1 MLTEKEYEIAF
12 ERVNFEED
20 DDDENPVDELCRYE
34 FMELIVRV
42 AGKKYNVGKKT
53 DPDKPA
59 LCKTYTEALNRLIEE
74 HLEVYFE
81 PYPDAEFRTKYLL
94 TLGCHNVFTSNLEI
108 LKDLFKKCN
117 KKRGINN
124 INAYEA
130 IRDLMTCKQIGLSL
144 NDAAMLFGISK
155 MTVVDES
162 GNNVSKHY
170 TMRLVEFLEFIART
184 AAQIY
189 DGPENLP

>member
-1 MLTEKEYEIAF
+1 MVWKIPVLIGKKAKEDYDGVVKALRKNYYLMQLCYKNLILTQYFPNVVSKTFWEFIKKCKIPDKILTEKQYHIAF

-20 DDDENPVDELCRYE
+20 DDEENPADELCRYE

-42 AGKKYNVGKKT
+42 AGKKYNIGKKT

-81 PYPDAEFRTKYLL
+81 PYPDAEFRTKYLW

-117 KKRGINN
+117 
-124 INAYEA
+124 
-130 IRDLMTCKQIGLSL
+130 
-144 NDAAMLFGISK
+144 
-155 MTVVDES
+155 
-162 GNNVSKHY
+162 
-170 TMRLVEFLEFIART
+170 
-184 AAQIY
+184 
-189 DGPENLP
+189 